1 MRRQKG
7 FWGQKSGVNDG
18 SLYMRP
24 TSDRS
29 ASTRSKRASFQD
41 TDDCDDAASC
51 TWCKPYRRVCTRCAC
66 FTAGA
71 PYCPCRYTKDLT
83 KIWKRQEN
91 LASFTRERTLIVENT
106 PQQCIGNYG
115 NAIYVPTYT
124 GQDDDSQQEEE
135 DFDFRRRFQ
144 KLALELEAA
153 ENVRHVVKCRHR
165 KGPHACYEQSW
176 WNY

>member
-91 LASFTRERTLIVENT
+91 LASFTRERTLIHPNSVLGTMAMRFTFRPTQASRRASHSKKKQTLIFGDAFKSWLWNWKQPRMFVMLSNVGTGKALT
-106 PQQCIGNYG
+106 PVMSNRGG
-115 NAIYVPTYT
+115 TT
-124 GQDDDSQQEEE
+124 S
-135 DFDFRRRFQ
+135 
-144 KLALELEAA
+144 
-153 ENVRHVVKCRHR
+153 
-165 KGPHACYEQSW
+165 
-176 WNY
+176 